1 MVNAAALRRKLVA
14 RIRDKRRG
22 QNRLVALAI
31 VVTAAGTLGLIVWL
45 IWLMLS
51 ATG

>member
-1 MVNAAALRRKLVA
+1 MAALQRKLAA
-14 RIRDKRRG
+14 RIRGKRRG
-22 QNRLVALAI
+22 QNRLVALVI

-51 ATG
+51 VAG

>member
-1 MVNAAALRRKLVA
+1 MAPLQRELAV
-14 RIRDKRRG
+14 RIRGKRRG
-22 QNRLVALAI
+22 QNRLVALVI

-51 ATG
+51 VAG

>member
-1 MVNAAALRRKLVA
+1 MVNAAALRRKLAA

-22 QNRLVALAI
+22 QNRLVALVI
-31 VVTAAGTLGLIVWL
+31 VVTAAGTLGFIAWL

-51 ATG
+51 MAG